1 VPQPGLAAF
10 GLSLRSDAPP
20 PGAWQAR
27 PLREEPELR
36 LLSVTPQAIQESWSG
51 FEAVG
56 WAGEIDGAPFVVER
70 GAEGDHR
77 FVHGA
82 PPDPSGVPSAQT
94 RAVHH
99 LRADAS
105 VLRCAPSD
113 PADPSWWRVV
123 LDSALFTVALL
134 RGYEAL
140 HAGAIAT
147 PDGAIAIAAAT
158 GGGKS
163 TLLAE
168 LLGRGLALMA
178 DDVLVLEPRGAQ
190 APLAHPAPPLMTV
203 PADGIRARDDAHP
216 RATIL
221 SIGDERWIAVPV
233 HPEPLPLKALVVLD
247 RRPESQGAGALPSL
261 ERIESQLGPLLD
273 SLLRFPRLPERERA
287 RFELASTIA
296 SSVELWRLS
305 ANLDTPPSVLAD
317 TLLAAE
323 L

>member
-1 VPQPGLAAF
+1 MPQPALTAF
-10 GLSLRSDAPP
+10 GLSLQSDALP
-20 PGAWQAR
+20 PGAWEAR
-27 PLREEPELR
+27 ARREEPELR
-36 LLSVTPQAIQESWSG
+36 ILSATPQAIQDIWSG
-51 FEAVG
+51 FAVVG

-70 GAEGDHR
+70 GVKGDHR

-82 PPDPSGVPSAQT
+82 PPDANGVPAKQT
-94 RAVHH
+94 RALHH
-99 LRADAS
+99 LAADAR

-113 PADPSWWRVV
+113 PTDPSWWRVV

-163 TLLAE
+163 TLLTE
-168 LLGRGLALMA
+168 LLERGLALMA

-190 APLAHPAPPLMTV
+190 VPLAHPAPPLMTV
-203 PADGIRARDDAHP
+203 PATGLPARDDADS

-233 HPEPLPLKALVVLD
+233 HPEPMPLKALVVLA
-247 RRPESQGAGALPSL
+247 RRAESPGAGSPPSL
-261 ERIESQLGPLLD
+261 RRIENQLGPLLG
-273 SLLRFPRLPERERA
+273 SLMRFPRLPERERA

-296 SSVELWRLS
+296 ANAGLWRLS
-305 ANLDTPPSVLAD
+305 ANLNTPPNILAD
-317 TLLAAE
+317 TLLASE